1 MKRKFIKY
9 IMMAAC
15 LVSFIILL
23 FLYNARMEY
32 RQHQVDRASE
42 QLHLDLDYD
51 DVEAID
57 EGWENIDRAMEKVNL
72 DTLEKNKNRR

>member
-1 MKRKFIKY
+1 MKRKPIKY
-9 IMMAAC
+9 IVIAGF
-15 LVSFIILL
+15 LVSFIVLL

-32 RQHQVDRASE
+32 RQHQLDRASE

-57 EGWENIDRAMEKVNL
+57 EGWEKIDRAMEKVNL
-72 DTLEKNKNRR
+72 DTIKK